1 MRLVRAFVIACVALS
16 ILIVPSTQAVAEEF
30 DKDGTGPWLI
40 GERVHMTMG
49 CWRVAGVG
57 PSRPGLQVNRNGKWA
72 TIAVAKMVNDAR
84 ACTNDEYPWQAN
96 FYFTLKDRGVKDPES
111 RAYWLTVRI
120 FNSSESERYPV
131 KIYASAKDIDLDWAD
146 ENCSFS
152 ADWWE
157 YYGPNPPVTREQIV
171 SDCSTILGEPW
182 KAWFAE
188 NIGQ

>member
-40 GERVHMTMG
+40 GERVHMTLG
-49 CWRVAGVG
+49 CWGENAVG
-57 PSRPGLQVNRNGKWA
+57 RIAPRLQANRNGKWA

-84 ACTNDEYPWQAN
+84 ACTRDEHPLMAN
-96 FYFTLKDRGVKDPES
+96 FYFTPKDRGVKDPES
-111 RAYWLTVRI
+111 RTYWLTVRVT
-120 FNSSESERYPV
+120 NRASTERYPV
-131 KIYASAKDIDLDWAD
+131 KIYASAKDRDLDWAD

-171 SDCSTILGEPW
+171 SDCSRILGEPW

-188 NIGQ
+188 NIDQ